1 MLADVR
7 YDGTLSGPADL
18 SLFAGLLAIICGL
31 GWCFYRALK
40 AAGEGEEAQ
49 LPDNGQG
56 PPRGT

>member
-7 YDGTLSGPADL
+7 YDGALSGTAYVI
-18 SLFAGLLAIICGL
+18 LFAVLLVIICGL

-40 AAGEGEEAQ
+40 VAGEDGEAQ
-49 LPDNGQG
+49 LPDNGS